1 VPYPHAWRYQ
11 KVNADYLAGAG
22 AAQVIPN
29 EELAARLGPAVLS
42 LLEDP
47 AGRQAMAEASRRLA
61 RPGAARAI
69 AEEIERL
76 AEGGAGR
83 S

>member
-22 AAQVIPN
+22 AALVIPN

-42 LLEDP
+42 LLDDP
-47 AGRQAMAEASRRLA
+47 ATRQAMAEASRRLA
-61 RPGAARAI
+61 RPGAAQAI

-83 S
+83 P